1 MLTAKEH
8 VQQIEI
14 LSRHKYA
21 GIMNTFDRK
30 PFLSCPLTIMPL
42 PLYRHFI
49 RCLRVYDNTHTHTH
63 THTHT
68 YTHARTIIFMHI
80 RTQTQIQSQRYPT
93 TGELQTVCRETR
105 HITFSQSRCVV
116 LLQTAQEQK
125 SRRPH
130 GSYI

>member
-30 PFLSCPLTIMPL
+30 PFLSCPLIIMPL

-49 RCLRVYDNTHTHTH
+49 RCLRVYDNTHTHIHTRTH
-63 THTHT
+63 NYIYAHPHTDPNT
-68 YTHARTIIFMHI
+68 KSEI
-80 RTQTQIQSQRYPT
+80 PT
-93 TGELQTVCRETR
+93 TRFVVR
-105 HITFSQSRCVV
+105 HATLRFLSRCVV